1 MFRCVSPVVVFPLWS
16 EGPPIDRIEITSPMW
31 EDGIADAD
39 PGTREARD
47 VVLADLESLERVSLA
62 G

>member
-1 MFRCVSPVVVFPLWS
+1 MVVFPLWS
-16 EGPPIDRIEITSPMW
+16 EGPPIDRIEITSLMW